1 MKTWLDKVTE
11 IISCL
16 NSQFQDAEYD
26 ECLTSELINKC
37 ISSKDWRLYTR
48 MSRVNNGFLL
58 YYSEMKDREDEECI
72 AKFRCVLKPDETID
86 SFVLDAFFW
95 DGEIDKSEG
104 ERWLNIHGLNNTDG
118 LVEMCASHFNAEE
131 LSSLIT
137 GLTKEYQSRYGSI
150 K

>member
-86 SFVLDAFFW
+86 
-95 DGEIDKSEG
+95 KSEG

-137 GLTKEYQSRYGSI
+137 GLTKEYEIRYGGTNQ
-150 K
+150 